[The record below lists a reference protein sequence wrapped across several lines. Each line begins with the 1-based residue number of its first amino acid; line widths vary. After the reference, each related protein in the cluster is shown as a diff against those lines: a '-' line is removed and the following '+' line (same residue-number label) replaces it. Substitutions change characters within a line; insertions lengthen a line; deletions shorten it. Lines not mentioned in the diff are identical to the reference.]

1 MGIVAIDSSWHDLL
15 PSEWLRQLSESP
27 FLTRCREQR
36 ASRRELHGFVRQQ
49 GHYSRHFTRF
59 LTALMSNLED
69 DGDRRALMQNLWE
82 EMGLG
87 GGHATPHSQIYRN
100 MMATMGID
108 LDEEAPGRATTGLI
122 ETMFDCCR
130 SPNPM
135 VGLGAICL
143 GAEAIVPYIY
153 STVIE
158 GFKGIGEPVE
168 HLEFFSIHVSC
179 DDEHAITMRSIIMR
193 KLKADRRSRIDLDYG
208 AAKALAA
215 RVAFFNAIA
224 GAISHEPHAAA

>member
-1 MGIVAIDSSWHDLL
+1 MA
-15 PSEWLRQLSESP
+15 
-27 FLTRCREQR
+27 
-36 ASRRELHGFVRQQ
+36 
-49 GHYSRHFTRF
+49 
-59 LTALMSNLED
+59 NLED
-69 DGDRRALMQNLWE
+69 EGDRRALTQNLWE

-87 GGHATPHSQIYRN
+87 DDHATPHSQIYRN
-100 MMATMGID
+100 MMATMGIA
-108 LDEEAPGRATTGLI
+108 LEGEAPGRATLGLI
-122 ETMFDCCR
+122 DTMFDCCR
-130 SPNPM
+130 SPNSM

-143 GAEAIVPYIY
+143 GAEAIVPHVY

-179 DDEHAITMRSIIMR
+179 DDEHAITMRAIIMR

-215 RVAFFNAIA
+215 RVAFFNAIDN
-224 GAISHEPHAAA
+224 EPHASA